1 MRYLLYILLWVIPNQ
16 CLSQSLITNTEFTK
30 YQKSNE
36 PLVIE
41 FWADWNNSNKCQFL
55 GNLKDC
61 RKYRICIED
70 FPDLAESYKIRVL
83 PTIIIFNKT
92 EEIKRYKGNL
102 LFKLDI
108 QKQDIQAIIDS
119 IVISK
124 YR

>member
-1 MRYLLYILLWVIPNQ
+1 MRYFLYILLWVIPYQ
-16 CLSQSLITNTEFTK
+16 CLSQSFINKSQLNEA
-30 YQKSNE
+30 QKSTE
-36 PLVIE
+36 PIVVE
-41 FWADWNNSNKCQFL
+41 FWADWNDSNKCQFL

>member
-1 MRYLLYILLWVIPNQ
+1 MRFFIYILLWVIPYQ
-16 CLSQSLITNTEFTK
+16 CLSQSFINKSQLNEA
-30 YQKSNE
+30 QKSTE
-36 PLVIE
+36 PIVVE
-41 FWADWNNSNKCQFL
+41 FWADWNDSNKCQFL

>member
-1 MRYLLYILLWVIPNQ
+1 MRFFIYILLWVIPYQ
-16 CLSQSLITNTEFTK
+16 CLSQSFINKSQLNEA
-30 YQKSNE
+30 QKSTE
-36 PLVIE
+36 PIVVE
-41 FWADWNNSNKCQFL
+41 FWADWNDSNKCQFL

-102 LFKLDI
+102 LFELDI

>member
-1 MRYLLYILLWVIPNQ
+1 MRFFIYILLWVIPYQ
-16 CLSQSLITNTEFTK
+16 CLSQSFINKSQLNEA
-30 YQKSNE
+30 QKSTD
-36 PLVIE
+36 PIVVE
-41 FWADWNNSNKCQFL
+41 FWADWNDSNKCQFL